1 MTYTYEVGT
10 AIADITAFKKG
21 VGMMGYGMYF
31 NKVHE
36 KGTGLNARAFVIR
49 NINTG
54 KKVVFVNAEIAF
66 ITISIKRGVI
76 KNLSRHYSEL
86 GFQPENVFL
95 SAQHTHSGPGGYS
108 HYGFYNFS
116 VPGFVP
122 EVYQQIV
129 DGITHAIVEADRS
142 LQPAKIYLSKGTFA
156 SDVEV
161 AFNRS
166 VRAYNKNP
174 EAKKYEQK
182 DWHLALDRDML
193 LLRFDALDGKPI
205 GTINWFGVHCTSV
218 HNDNRAICFDN
229 KGYAAQFMED
239 AVRKYSV
246 NNKFVSAFAQG
257 AAGDVSPNY
266 ILDKKKKWTRG
277 KYEDDFESAR
287 HNGKLQYEKAIE
299 IFDAAHKGEELKGD
313 IDFALMHSNFG
324 NILPDAEFTNG
335 ARDARTSPSCH
346 GVGFL
351 KGTVEGP
358 GLGII
363 GGVAANAL
371 ADFLKA
377 YHLSKSVFK
386 NAHEREKL
394 FNKYKAQGK
403 KKIIIE
409 TGERKILGTR
419 DLKNLLLPAWAD
431 KSVAAIKK
439 HYRNGS
445 LDNKPWTPQVLPLQ
459 IVTIGSLALVGIPGE
474 ITTVAGWRLRDTI
487 YNVLKKKGITNII
500 LTSYSNDYSGYIT
513 TFEEYQEQCYE
524 GGHTVYGQWT
534 LAAFQTK
541 FKQLATEM
549 LKHPIERSISR
560 DEEPVMF
567 TDEELM
573 KRSFSEA

>member
-1 MTYTYEVGT
+1 MNYTYEVGT

-21 VGMMGYGMYF
+21 VGMMGYGMYL

-49 NINTG
+49 NMNTG

-66 ITISIKRGVI
+66 ITFSIKTGVLN
-76 KNLSRHYSEL
+76 NLTRHHPAS

-108 HYGFYNFS
+108 HFAFYNFS
-116 VPGFVP
+116 IPGFVP
-122 EVYQQIV
+122 EIYQQIV
-129 DGITHAIVEADRS
+129 DGITTAIIEADRS

-156 SDVEV
+156 PDVEV

-174 EAKKYEQK
+174 EAKKYSQK
-182 DWHLALDRDML
+182 DWHLALDRNML
-193 LLRFDALDGKPI
+193 LLRIDALDGKPI
-205 GTINWFGVHCTSV
+205 GSINWFGVHCTSV
-218 HNDNRAICFDN
+218 HNDNHAICFDN

-239 AVRKYSV
+239 AVRKYAG
-246 NNKFVSAFAQG
+246 NNTFLSAFAQG

-266 ILDKKKKWTRG
+266 IMDNKKKWTRG
-277 KYEDDFESAR
+277 KFEDDFESAR

-299 IFDAAHKGEELKGD
+299 IFDTAHKGEELKGD
-313 IDFALMHSNFG
+313 IDFTLMYSNLG
-324 NILPDAEFTNG
+324 NIIPDEEFTNG

-358 GLGII
+358 GLNQL
-363 GGVAANAL
+363 GGVIANAL
-371 ADFLKA
+371 ADLLKA
-377 YHLSKSVFK
+377 YQLTTSRFANVR
-386 NAHEREKL
+386 EREKVL
-394 FNKYKAQGK
+394 QKYHAQGRK
-403 KKIIIE
+403 RIIVE
-409 TGERKILGTR
+409 TGEGKILGIR
-419 DLKNLLLPAWAD
+419 NLKNIPIPDGAD
-431 KSVAAIKK
+431 PLVAIIKK
-439 HYRNGS
+439 HHRSGT

-459 IVTIGSLALVGIPGE
+459 IITIGSLALVGIPGE

-487 YNVLKKKGITNII
+487 YNILKKKGITNII
-500 LTSYSNDYSGYIT
+500 LTSYSNAYSGYIT

-549 LKHPIERSISR
+549 LKPPGERNIPR
-560 DEEPVMF
+560 EEIPVVF
-567 TDEELM
+567 TDEELL
-573 KRSFSEA
+573 KRSFTEA